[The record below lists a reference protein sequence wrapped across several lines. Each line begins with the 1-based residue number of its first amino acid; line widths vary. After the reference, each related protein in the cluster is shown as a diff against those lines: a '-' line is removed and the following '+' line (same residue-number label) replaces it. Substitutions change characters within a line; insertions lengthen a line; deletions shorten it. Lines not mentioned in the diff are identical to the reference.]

1 MWLPRVHDYWNNPS
15 ILNVVTESW
24 NHLCCSKINK
34 TLYIEPERPGPI
46 SISYENIP
54 HTAQRHI
61 QSKAHSKLLP
71 PFLIIRCS
79 SLFPERYASRCI
91 LVCIFTHFSQSIMKR
106 LKHLIFRNRGSIYQL
121 RLDQHAHK
129 HKFQIATKC
138 HCPNEL
144 VEFHERSNLRMCRHD
159 LELPSGHLLLIL
171 HGWRKYWL
179 TKTTS
184 AIMHKQSFHCPFG
197 LAEDENGCSCQPWTR
212 DRIAVD
218 ADPN

>member
-1 MWLPRVHDYWNNPS
+1 MLAKLYSLKYLWVGKKGKIFTFKGLYSQMWLPRVHDYWNNPS

-54 HTAQRHI
+54 HTAQRHL

-71 PFLIIRCS
+71 LFLIIRCS

-91 LVCIFTHFSQSIMKR
+91 LVCIFTHFSQPIMKR

-129 HKFQIATKC
+129 RKFQIATKC
-138 HCPNEL
+138 H
-144 VEFHERSNLRMCRHD
+144 
-159 LELPSGHLLLIL
+159 LPKWVGGIS
-171 HGWRKYWL
+171 R
-179 TKTTS
+179 
-184 AIMHKQSFHCPFG
+184 AIEPK
-197 LAEDENGCSCQPWTR
+197 D
-212 DRIAVD
+212 V
-218 ADPN
+218 